1 MRRLLTALVLV
12 APAIAADAVVAPE
25 GWQKIFALLPPG
37 SELKGVMLPRYDE
50 NHQLTAVLKSQAV
63 KLLDATS
70 VAGRS
75 VSIEFF
81 NPDQTPKGRIDL
93 DTATIHQETG
103 LISTRDPVEIKSDRL
118 NATGSGLYYS
128 FANNEGFLLGPATTT
143 ILQAPTETTMITPLS
158 PLRATALLGMSLLA
172 HPLSA
177 APPPPI
183 TAEQIAA
190 IQADVTSRAPA
201 ANAARAATRS
211 SLDAH
216 LADAGAASQAA
227 ATFLVQADLP
237 PVTPDANPPPAKPL
251 EVKPGA
257 GDTVINCEGG
267 MYFDPDE
274 GVLVYLKNVT
284 VKDPRFDLSG
294 ADELKIFFGKKP
306 AKDPKDPKDKPEP
319 AEPAKAKDGFG
330 GNIGANFG
338 DVERIVATGTVLIE
352 QKPTEAGKEPIKAS
366 GGIFTYNLKEDQI
379 ILKGRYPWVVQG
391 TTHLTAQEPN
401 LILRISPKAGSF
413 VTEGHWEMG
422 GRIEQKKK

>member
-1 MRRLLTALVLV
+1 
-12 APAIAADAVVAPE
+12 
-25 GWQKIFALLPPG
+25 
-37 SELKGVMLPRYDE
+37 MLPRYDE

-93 DTATIHQETG
+93 VTATIDQETG
-103 LISTRDPVEIKSDRL
+103 LISTRDPVEIKSDRM

-128 FANNEGFLLGPATTT
+128 FSNNEGFLLGPATTS
-143 ILQAPTETTMITPLS
+143 IQAPTETTMITPLS

-172 HPLSA
+172 PPLSA
-177 APPPPI
+177 APPNPI
-183 TAEQIAA
+183 TAEEIAA
-190 IQADVTSRAPA
+190 IQADVTSRAPT
-201 ANAARAATRS
+201 ANAARAAART
-211 SLDAH
+211 SLEAR

-227 ATFLVQADLP
+227 ATFLVQAGLP
-237 PVTPDANPPPAKPL
+237 PVAPDATPPPAKPL
-251 EVKPGA
+251 EVKPGPA
-257 GDTVINCEGG
+257 DTVINCEGG

-306 AKDPKDPKDKPEP
+306 AKEPKDSKEPKDPKDKPETG
-319 AEPAKAKDGFG
+319 KAKDGFG

-338 DVERIVATGTVLIE
+338 DVERIVANGAVLLN
-352 QKPTEAGKEPIKAS
+352 QKKAAAGKEPIQAS
-366 GGIFTYNLKEDQI
+366 GAIFSYDLKADQI
-379 ILKGRYPWVVQG
+379 IIKGGYPWVVQG
-391 TTHLTAQEPN
+391 ATFLRAKEPN
-401 LILRISPKAGSF
+401 LILRISPDAGSF
-413 VTEGHWEMG
+413 ITEGHWEMG
-422 GRIEQKKK
+422 GNIEQKKK